1 MTVYGCGWQDGKY
14 WTTGVSTRCVPLRA
28 VVTVAGGATPVQMEY
43 FENTGEAVA
52 RLTWSQLTATDE
64 TGRPETE
71 SAATVARA
79 NYLNLRSGPG
89 ASFAKVR
96 VLRRGDRV
104 ELIGRNNA
112 TTWLQIRL
120 ADGQTGWVNGYYL
133 NNAAPLSRLP
143 VVR

>member
-1 MTVYGCGWQDGKY
+1 MLDDWRVHSVRT
-14 WTTGVSTRCVPLRA
+14 LRV
-28 VVTVAGGATPVQMEY
+28 VVTVIGGATPVQMEY

-64 TGRPETE
+64 TRPPATE

-89 ASFAKVR
+89 AGFAKMS

-104 ELIGRNNA
+104 AMIGRNNA
-112 TTWLQIRL
+112 ATWIQIRL

-133 NNAAPLSRLP
+133 NNAAPLGLLP